1 MNEKHII
8 MIGVFINTMKTFFR
22 FKFWFIP
29 RPFKLQVYKEVNKEK
44 LLSTHVILENLVEKL
59 SLSKVSNKLWL
70 NIKLSLKDKIGLKTK
85 KQTFLN
91 FRMRI

>member
-44 LLSTHVILENLVEKL
+44 LLSTHVMLENLVEKM

-70 NIKLSLKDKIGLKTK
+70 NIKLSLKDIFKFK
-85 KQTFLN
+85 N
-91 FRMRI
+91 EN

>member
-1 MNEKHII
+1 MNEKHIT
-8 MIGVFINTMKTFFR
+8 MVGVCINTMKTSFR

-44 LLSTHVILENLVEKL
+44 LLIIHVMLENLVEKM

-70 NIKLSLKDKIGLKTK
+70 NVKLSFKIKLGFKEKSRH
-85 KQTFLN
+85 F
-91 FRMRI
+91 